1 MKWSDI
7 MWAEHP
13 FSSSHCAR
21 LSSGEYTV
29 SIVTEINEPG
39 LYEVAILNDNQNFVN
54 LPGIHLISDDEPFDD
69 VLRYQTK
76 EEVIGIVRK
85 IESITGKEPLNVY
98 S

>member
-7 MWAEHP
+7 MWEKHP
-13 FSSSHCAR
+13 FSSAHCAR
-21 LSSGEYTV
+21 LKSGEYTV

-39 LYEVAILNDNQNFVN
+39 LYEVAILNDDNHFVN
-54 LPGIHLISDDEPFDD
+54 LPGIHSVDEEDFDN

-76 EEVIGIVRK
+76 EEVVGIIRK
-85 IESITGKEPLNVY
+85 IESITTKEPLNVY

>member
-13 FSSSHCAR
+13 FSSAHCAR
-21 LSSGEYTV
+21 LSSGEYTI

-39 LYEVAILNDNQNFVN
+39 LYEVAILNDEHTFIN
-54 LPGIHLISDDEPFDD
+54 LPGIHSVDSDPFDD

-76 EEVIGIVRK
+76 EEVVGIIRK